1 MAIEIDSATATE
13 AYHRMRLIRRFEER
27 VVELVDRNEIA
38 GVTHEYIGQEA
49 VAVGVCLALDERD
62 VLTSTH
68 RGHGHLLARGAD
80 PGRMMAE
87 LMGRTTGLNRGCGGS
102 MHIADFDLGILG
114 ANGIVAAGSP
124 IATGAAWA
132 LKQSGTG
139 GVAVTFFG
147 DGALNQGVLHEAMN
161 LASIWDLPV
170 VFACENNRYA
180 VTTPAASSSRS
191 APIARAAAAG
201 LRTTEVDGMDP
212 LAVIE
217 AATDAVRL
225 ARRESRPSFIDFQTY
240 RFVGHQTAERTTTWK
255 YRPEGELETWLE
267 RDPLVTW
274 RTHLAAVGHN
284 SVEHLDAIDRDVEQ
298 KLDAAIEFGRSGPL
312 PTGPEALSL
321 AYASG
326 TSNSFPRGSW
336 ERNL

>member
-1 MAIEIDSATATE
+1 MTGAMDSVTAAE
-13 AYHRMRLIRRFEER
+13 AYRKMRLIRRFEER

-49 VAVGVCLALDERD
+49 VAVGVCLALDGRD

-87 LMGRTTGLNRGCGGS
+87 LMGRTSGLNRGCGGS
-102 MHIADFDLGILG
+102 MHIADFGLGVLG

-124 IATGAAWA
+124 IATGAAWV
-132 LKQSGTG
+132 LKRDDSG

-170 VFACENNRYA
+170 VFVCENNRYA
-180 VTTPAASSSRS
+180 VTTSAASSSRS
-191 APIARAAAAG
+191 APIDRAAAAG
-201 LRTTEVDGMDP
+201 LRTFEVDGMDVS
-212 LAVIE
+212 AVNV
-217 AATDAVRL
+217 AAADAVRT
-225 ARRESRPSFIDFQTY
+225 ARVESRPSFIDFQTY
-240 RFVGHQTAERTTTWK
+240 RFVGHQTAERTTTWR
-255 YRPEGELETWLE
+255 YRPDGELDAWLA
-267 RDPLVTW
+267 RDPITTWRSQLVT
-274 RTHLAAVGHN
+274 LGHQ
-284 SVEHLDAIDRDVEQ
+284 SDEALDAIDRAIEEQ
-298 KLDAAIEFGRSGPL
+298 LDAAVEFARSSRL
-312 PTGPEALSL
+312 PNGPEALAY

-326 TSNSFPRGSW
+326 TSSSFPRSSW
-336 ERNL
+336 EQPL